1 MKRFFYFLCAMCM
14 MVLFASCT
22 NTPTSAVESYLD
34 HYKNG
39 EYKAMVDEMYFKKNM
54 TDKDKAELV
63 QLLED
68 KADETIEK
76 KGKISHYQINS
87 EVYSADSLTATVKYT
102 LVYGNGDTEDEK
114 AKVVKVNDKW
124 MVDSNK

>member
-1 MKRFFYFLCAMCM
+1 
-14 MVLFASCT
+14 
-22 NTPTSAVESYLD
+22 
-34 HYKNG
+34 
-39 EYKAMVDEMYFKKNM
+39 MYFKKNM
-54 TDKDKAELV
+54 TDKDKDELV

-76 KGKISHYQINS
+76 KGKISHYQITS
-87 EVYSADSLTATVKYT
+87 EKLSADSLTATVKYT
-102 LVYGNGDTEDEK
+102 LVYGNGETEDEK